1 MTCRVVRHPRVARDF
16 EDIADLI
23 ATYAGVDVALR
34 KLAES
39 EACLT
44 RLADTPHVGTIRD
57 EISPGL
63 RALPAARK
71 GVVCFV
77 VDDAASEVR
86 VISIT
91 YAGAE
96 GVRGVGER
104 G

>member
-1 MTCRVVRHPRVARDF
+1 VTYRVVRHPRVARDL
-16 EDIADLI
+16 ESIADLI
-23 ATYAGVDVALR
+23 ADYAGVDVALR
-34 KLAES
+34 KLAEI

-44 RLADTPHVGTIRD
+44 RLADTPHVGTIRN
-57 EISPGL
+57 EIAPGL
-63 RALPAARK
+63 RAIPAGRK

-77 VDDAASEVR
+77 VDDAAREVR

-96 GVRGVGER
+96 WMRVVTER